1 MERVLPPEP
10 VAPAP
15 LPAASAHS
23 WQLWAVDQSRFVL
36 KRRCGKGSYGDVVE
50 ATDAASGAR
59 VAVKR
64 VANLFSS
71 SYENGL
77 RIFRELRLLRHL
89 RHPNIVRLR
98 DAWVADPRSFDELF
112 LIFELY
118 DTDMSRV
125 IRDATQP
132 LSVAHVR
139 FFMCEARAG
148 RRDEALAA
156 RPRRAAPARPHA
168 RRPLA
173 SPNARRPSAAGDRLH
188 ALARRA
194 APRPEAG
201 QHFAE

>member
-50 ATDAASGAR
+50 AQDAASGAR

-148 RRDEALAA
+148 AA
-156 RPRRAAPARPHA
+156 RRGLGRAPAARGACAASRPPPARLSQRAQTKRCWRPPTCTRAACCTAT
-168 RRPLA
+168 
-173 SPNARRPSAAGDRLH
+173 
-188 ALARRA
+188 
-194 APRPEAG
+194 
-201 QHFAE
+201 